1 MTLGNFFATML
12 LSSHF
17 EQPSV
22 SHPQNAT
29 GQSEAEYSTGELSNR
44 DNAFI
49 S

>member
-1 MTLGNFFATML
+1 MTLDNFCPTML

-22 SHPQNAT
+22 SHPQNTT
-29 GQSEAEYSTGELSNR
+29 GRSEAEYSTGELSKG